1 LSEKTSTS
9 PQLYH
14 YPTGCSSVTQI
25 GLEVP
30 EIPYEVLVDLSVG
43 APRKDPYLTAPAHV
57 FAGGADRCAEQACVR
72 PVSTPDS
79 VALKIGVHLNHI
91 SVWSY
96 ALFGI
101 SLVLLGVVRANG
113 AVIAP
118 LIILAVSLL
127 GVRFPLALAL
137 LDGPAR

>member
-1 LSEKTSTS
+1 VVLIDVLSK
-9 PQLYH
+9 P
-14 YPTGCSSVTQI
+14 
-25 GLEVP
+25 
-30 EIPYEVLVDLSVG
+30 
-43 APRKDPYLTAPAHV
+43 V
-57 FAGGADRCAEQACVR
+57 FALFL
-72 PVSTPDS
+72 PPDS

-137 LDGPAR
+137 LDGLHADAIWWSFPLSSAFSVVLAVLYYKYGRWRGARMIPDWPASASAPGTGALSCSR